1 MLAGFLLGCT
11 VAYTFYRQ
19 QFPPLCSRAA
29 GEALSAQALSGG
41 GPGGGGS
48 PGGGSEV
55 ELPYA
60 APVLPYGSTGG
71 RYSPLDSAVDR
82 ISAVNAERSSDGLP
96 V

>member
-29 GEALSAQALSGG
+29 GEALEAHALS
-41 GPGGGGS
+41 GGGGS
-48 PGGGSEV
+48 PGGSSEV

-60 APVLPYGSTGG
+60 APALPYGSTGG